1 MQKVI
6 LINEMDYE
14 IPDIQGYMAGDE
26 DYPVTDL
33 GILRA
38 KITKTD
44 LPSTEDPVIL
54 TSPLQRC
61 RMAAEEI
68 FINIAH
74 YAYKPETGKAI
85 VRVEVEEPVQDL
97 IQSSAKAFQASRTSS
112 VSSQSR
118 IQSSR
123 SSPRSSS
130 SFFRRL
136 KKVTVSC
143 SATLIIIQAC
153 MKRSVFR
160 PFLIS

>member
-38 KITKTD
+38 KITKTE

-61 RMAAEEI
+61 RMAAEEV
-68 FINIAH
+68 FGSAEAVWMRSRKSGRKNI
-74 YAYKPETGKAI
+74 KNG
-85 VRVEVEEPVQDL
+85 
-97 IQSSAKAFQASRTSS
+97 
-112 VSSQSR
+112 
-118 IQSSR
+118 
-123 SSPRSSS
+123 
-130 SFFRRL
+130 
-136 KKVTVSC
+136 C
-143 SATLIIIQAC
+143 II
-153 MKRSVFR
+153 R
-160 PFLIS
+160 